1 MPDHTVHHIHRSGD
15 RNCRIRHREMEEAF
29 QCSLFVDQRGGEM
42 STRDAYKK
50 KLEAEIELAQAKLV
64 ELKARAK
71 VSAADVRIKYE
82 KSIDHLERMLDVTKT
97 KLGELGSS
105 SEDAWGDLRSGVES
119 AWADFKTGLGDAAA
133 KFRS

>member
-1 MPDHTVHHIHRSGD
+1 
-15 RNCRIRHREMEEAF
+15 
-29 QCSLFVDQRGGEM
+29 M